1 MIGRG
6 SSLFEICGFAVQ
18 ATRARHF
25 LSSRSTSERKIFNT
39 ERLVNKKTKYDD
51 DDGMEWK
58 SQNNLSQDAVK
69 QY

>member
-1 MIGRG
+1 MIERG

-39 ERLVNKKTKYDD
+39 ERLVNKK
-51 DDGMEWK
+51 
-58 SQNNLSQDAVK
+58 QNTTMMMAWNGKAKTIYPRMQ
-69 QY
+69 